1 MKKLIEVKEISLATS
16 DLYISSKYPSPGVYI
31 VNGDTLVAVYS
42 MSGGS
47 APCCCQLGPL
57 IANQSMFIQKS
68 DEMTPVGVDKDVFL
82 KTVALILNPDLGA
95 KLFD

>member
-31 VNGDTLVAVYS
+31 VNGDTLVAVYV
-42 MSGGS
+42 MSGSS

-57 IANQSMFIQKS
+57 FIQKS

-82 KTVALILNPDLGA
+82 KTVALIRNPDLGA